1 MNGEFDKIVDETA
14 EQAAENVTSPV
25 SGISEALGA
34 GASLIVSATHW
45 RAKRLRRG
53 VKIELPGYLAVQC
66 SWFMAFGLQLVLF
79 PYLITGSEHLHLDGL
94 ALGLANMALSLPSV
108 IFLLIGGVVAERADG
123 RRLLIGLHLLAAVPA
138 LLLAFTLSRGA
149 LSYPAMILY
158 AVAIGTIGAFM
169 MPARDSIVNEVVE
182 RRMRVGSGV
191 TLQLGVTLATMA
203 QFLAQIAGLILAGYA
218 DKATRMPSWLGGFSI
233 GPLSPETLLIWQGAA
248 LASGAGFAL
257 LMARGKQV
265 RTGRKGLGAAFGDI
279 MDGIRAVR
287 ADAKLWAMTLLMFGV
302 GVFVIGAFL
311 VVLPIINRDVYN
323 FGSSG
328 IRDMFVTFWMG
339 AFVSSAVLAVF
350 KRIKRQG
357 RLLLIAQFGASAS
370 ILLMLWDVPHWM
382 FLGIVFVWG
391 LAAGISIAMS
401 RSIVQDSA
409 PKAKLARVLSIY
421 QLGFMAGAPF
431 GAFLMGA
438 LVDVFG
444 PQKIAVVPAGGM
456 MLLIAWMVFFTPV
469 WNMKGTAWL
478 AHNEGGKSPG

>member
-1 MNGEFDKIVDETA
+1 MNGDIEKMVGEMA
-14 EQAAENVTSPV
+14 EEASESVASPV
-25 SGISEALGA
+25 SGLSEALGA
-34 GASLIVSATHW
+34 GASFLTTATHW
-45 RAKRLRRG
+45 RAMRLRRG
-53 VKIELPGYLAVQC
+53 VKIELPAYLAVQC
-66 SWFMAFGLQLVLF
+66 SWFMAFGLQMVLF
-79 PYLITGSEHLHLDGL
+79 PYLITGRDHLHLDGL

-123 RRLLIGLHLLAAVPA
+123 KRLLILLHLLAAAPA
-138 LLLAFTLSRGA
+138 MLLAFYVGPGELTYGM
-149 LSYPAMILY
+149 MIFY
-158 AVAIGTIGAFM
+158 AISIGTIGAFM
-169 MPARDSIVNEVVE
+169 MPARDSIVNEVFE

-203 QFLAQIAGLILAGYA
+203 QFLAQIVGLVLAGYA
-218 DKATRMPSWLGGFSI
+218 DRATKMPSWLGGFSI
-233 GPLSPETLLIWQGAA
+233 GPISAETLLFVQGAA
-248 LASGAGFAL
+248 LIS
-257 LMARGKQV
+257 
-265 RTGRKGLGAAFGDI
+265 GAAFALMLARGRQVRGTGKGVRATFAAI
-279 MDGIRAVR
+279 GEGVTAVR
-287 ADAKLWAMTLLMFGV
+287 ADPKLWAMTSLMFGV
-302 GVFVIGAFL
+302 GVFVIGSFL
-311 VVLPIINRDVYN
+311 VVLPIVNRDVYH

-357 RLLLIAQFGASAS
+357 RLLLLAQLVASVS
-370 ILLMLWDVPHWM
+370 ILAMIGSIPHWM

-409 PKAKLARVLSIY
+409 PKQKLARVLSIY

-431 GAFLMGA
+431 GAALMGA

-456 MLLIAWMVFFTPV
+456 ILLIGWMVFFTPV
-469 WNMKGTAWL
+469 WNMKGSAWL
-478 AHNEGGKSPG
+478 AHHEGRK

>member
-1 MNGEFDKIVDETA
+1 MSGDIDKIVDELA
-14 EQAAENVTSPV
+14 EEAVENVTSPV
-25 SGISEALGA
+25 SGISEAFGA
-34 GASLIVSATHW
+34 GASFLVSATHW
-45 RAKRLRRG
+45 RAKQLRRE
-53 VKIELPGYLAVQC
+53 VKIELPAYLAVQC
-66 SWFMAFGLQLVLF
+66 SWFVAFGLQLVLF
-79 PYLITGSEHLHLDGL
+79 PYLITGRDHLHLDGL

-123 RRLLIGLHLLAAVPA
+123 RRLLILLHLLAAVPA
-138 LLLAFTLSRGA
+138 IFLGFALARDA

-158 AVAIGTIGAFM
+158 AFAIGTIGAFM
-169 MPARDSIVNEVVE
+169 MPARDSIVNEVVD

-218 DKATRMPSWLGGFSI
+218 DRATKMPSWLGGFSI
-233 GPLSPETLLIWQGAA
+233 GPISAELLLFVQAAA

-257 LMARGKQV
+257 FLARGRQV
-265 RTGRKGLGAAFGDI
+265 RTGRKGLGSTFGDI
-279 MDGIRAVR
+279 LDGVHAVR
-287 ADAKLWAMTLLMFGV
+287 ADPKLWAMTILMFGV
-302 GVFVIGAFL
+302 GVFVIGSFL
-311 VVLPIINRDVYN
+311 VVLPIINRDVYH

-357 RLLLIAQFGASAS
+357 RLLLIAQLIASVS
-370 ILLMLWDVPHWM
+370 ILAMMGAIAHWM
-382 FLGIVFVWG
+382 FLAVVLVWG

-431 GAFLMGA
+431 GAALMGA

-456 MLLIAWMVFFTPV
+456 ILLIAWMVFFTPV
-469 WNMKGTAWL
+469 WNMKGSAWM
-478 AHNEGGKSPG
+478 AHHEGQK